1 MTLLKLSTKVTN
13 CTTSIYYI
21 TIDRTG
27 KTRNRSDTTEKE
39 RDDKRTAL

>member
-1 MTLLKLSTKVTN
+1 MSLLKLLTKVTN
-13 CTTSIYYI
+13 CTTSIYSI

-27 KTRNRSDTTEKE
+27 KTKNRSGTTEKE